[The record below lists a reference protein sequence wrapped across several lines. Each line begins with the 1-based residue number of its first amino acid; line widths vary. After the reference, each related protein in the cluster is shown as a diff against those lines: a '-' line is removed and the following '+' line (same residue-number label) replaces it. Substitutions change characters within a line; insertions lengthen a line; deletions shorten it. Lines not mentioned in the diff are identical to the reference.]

1 MELSYIQDC
10 ASCGAPIEATE
21 ADRVVECQY
30 CDVRNYMVKTGPL
43 RFALPHMIPD
53 TVDESDILH
62 IPYLRFKGH
71 IYSCTGAGLHHSI
84 VDTTQLGCSSST
96 LPASLGLRPQA
107 MQIRLVA
114 ADSRGRFLKLTEQ
127 VKDIFF
133 KAANLTTA
141 FAAKSESPLYHRAY
155 IGETISY
162 IYLPTYCREGRLFDG
177 VLNRP
182 LAAGIDVD
190 GLLKKASAAREQ
202 WLPRYITTICPHC
215 AALMTAASD
224 SLVMQ
229 CFNCESLWLEK
240 KGRFGRMK
248 SGFVA
253 ADRGDTYLPFWRISA
268 ELTGVKLSSFADFLR
283 LTNHPMVIRGQH
295 EQMEHSFWIPAF
307 KLRPKYFLKTAKN
320 ITVSQYRIPGKST
333 DMPKNLYPVTMP
345 LTEAVQSLKTV
356 LTSAAVNKKKFMSS
370 LPRIKTTGPRA
381 ELVYLPFHQLGQ
393 DLVQDHTSVT
403 INGKTLYYG
412 RTM

>member
-1 MELSYIQDC
+1 
-10 ASCGAPIEATE
+10 
-21 ADRVVECQY
+21 
-30 CDVRNYMVKTGPL
+30 MVKTGPL
-43 RFALPHMIPD
+43 RFVLPHMIPN
-53 TVDESDILH
+53 TVDESEILH

-84 VDTTQLGCSSST
+84 VDTTQLGFSSTT

-114 ADSRGRFLKLTEQ
+114 ADSRGRFLKLTEK

-141 FAAKSESPLYHRAY
+141 FTEKKESPLYHRAF
-155 IGETISY
+155 IGETISF

-182 LAAGIDVD
+182 LASGIDVD
-190 GLLKKASAAREQ
+190 DLLKKSTAAKGQ
-202 WLPRYITTICPHC
+202 WLPHFITTLCPHC
-215 AALMTAASD
+215 AALMTGARD
-224 SLVMQ
+224 SLVMR
-229 CFNCESLWLEK
+229 CLNCESLWLEE
-240 KGRFGRMK
+240 KGQFGRME

-253 ADRGDTYLPFWRISA
+253 ANRGDSYLPFWRISA
-268 ELTGVKLSSFADFLR
+268 ELTGMKLKSFADFLR

-320 ITVSQYRIPGKST
+320 LTVSQYRIPEKNT
-333 DMPKNLYPVTMP
+333 DMPKNLYPVTLP
-345 LTEAVQSLKTV
+345 LPEAIQSLKAV
-356 LTSAAVNKKKFMSS
+356 LSNAVVNRKVFMPS
-370 LPRIKTTGPRA
+370 LPRIRAAGHRA
-381 ELVYLPFHQLGQ
+381 ELIYLPFHQLGQ

-403 INGKTLYYG
+403 LNRKTLYYG